1 MLSAVISIAVTL
13 LVVAIIGFVYLT
25 LSLNAESADQASVV
39 SVPMV
44 TSALDAFMRAVGG
57 AAGQQTLHG
66 NTLDLYQ
73 NGDEIFPPMLAAVAG
88 ATSTVHFSTYVFW
101 DGGIPDTFADAFSA
115 AAQRGVTVRVVL
127 DSEGS
132 SPMKKAVAERM
143 RIAGVH
149 VSWFHR
155 ARWYDWARYNRR
167 THRRLLIVDGTVG
180 FTGGVGIAD
189 VWSGHAQS
197 AKHWRDTHVRVT
209 GPAVTALQSAFLDNW
224 NTCEGELLLHER
236 DFPVQPRDGH
246 ITIVPI
252 VSTPSNGTSPAQ
264 RVMAACVAA
273 AERSLHITNPYFI
286 PTRGFRHALMSAVE
300 RGVQVQV
307 VMPGPHHDQPI
318 VRRASRQTWGSLVDN
333 GVELYEYQ
341 PTMIH
346 AKTLV
351 VDDAVILV
359 GSINFDPRSF
369 SLNAEAGIV
378 AADAGLAAR
387 MNTAFAADIAQSIR
401 VTPEAIAERSWPNRT
416 VDALCYWVRAQ
427 L

>member
-1 MLSAVISIAVTL
+1 MLSDFISMAATL
-13 LVVAIIGFVYLT
+13 LVVALLAFVYLT
-25 LSLNAESADQASVV
+25 LSLNAESRDQANVV

-44 TSALDAFMRAVGG
+44 TSALDAFMRAAGG
-57 AAGQQTLHG
+57 AAGQPTSYG
-66 NTLDLYQ
+66 NTVDLYQ
-73 NGDEIFPPMLAAVAG
+73 NGDEIFPPMLSAIGNAQ
-88 ATSTVHFSTYVFW
+88 STVHFSTYVFW
-101 DGGIPDTFADAFSA
+101 DGTIPETFANAFSA

-143 RIAGVH
+143 RSAGVH

-167 THRRLLIVDGTVG
+167 THRRLLIVDGNVG

-189 VWSGHAQS
+189 EWSGHGQS

-209 GPAVTALQSAFLDNW
+209 GPVVSALQSAFLDNW
-224 NTCEGELLLHER
+224 NTCENELLLHAR
-236 DFPVQPRDGH
+236 DFPVQPETGN
-246 ITIVPI
+246 IAIVAI
-252 VSTPSNGTSPAQ
+252 VSTPSNGTSAAQ
-264 RVMAACVAA
+264 RAIAACVAA
-273 AERSLHITNPYFI
+273 AERSLLITNPYFI
-286 PTRGFRHALMSAVE
+286 PTRGFRHALGAAVR
-300 RGVQVQV
+300 RGVRVQV
-307 VMPGPHHDQPI
+307 VMPGPYHDQPI
-318 VRRASRQTWGSLVDN
+318 VRRASRHTWRTLVAH

-351 VDDAVILV
+351 VDDMVFQV

-369 SLNAEAGIV
+369 SLNAEAGII
-378 AADAGLAAR
+378 AAEHDLATR
-387 MNTAFAADIAQSIR
+387 MSTVFADDLSQSVR
-401 VTPEAIAERSWPNRT
+401 VTEAAIAERGWPNRT
-416 VDALCYWVRAQ
+416 VDAMCYWIRAQ

>member
-1 MLSAVISIAVTL
+1 MLSDVISIAAT
-13 LVVAIIGFVYLT
+13 LVVIAILAFIYLT
-25 LSLNAESADQASVV
+25 LSLNAESRDQANVV

-44 TSALDAFMRAVGG
+44 TSARDAFMRAVGG
-57 AAGQQTLHG
+57 ASGQPTVFG
-66 NTLDLYQ
+66 NTVDLYQ
-73 NGDEIFPPMLAAVAG
+73 NGDEIFPPMLAAIAE
-88 ATSTVHFSTYVFW
+88 AKSTVHFSTYVFW
-101 DGGIPDTFADAFSA
+101 DGTIPDTFADAFSA
-115 AAQRGVTVRVVL
+115 AAQRGLTVRVVL

-132 SPMKKAVAERM
+132 SPMKKAVADRM
-143 RIAGVH
+143 RRAGVH

-167 THRRLLIVDGTVG
+167 THRRLLIVDGTVA

-189 VWSGHAQS
+189 EWSGHAQN

-224 NTCEGELLLHER
+224 NTCENELLLHER
-236 DFPVQPRDGH
+236 DFPVQEQAG
-246 ITIVPI
+246 TVPLAVI

-264 RVMAACVAA
+264 RVIAACVAA
-273 AERSLHITNPYFI
+273 AEGSLHITNPYFI
-286 PTRGFRHALMSAVE
+286 PTRGFRHALADAVR

-318 VRRASRQTWGSLVDN
+318 VRRASRHTWRTLVDN

-378 AADAGLAAR
+378 ALDEALATR
-387 MNTAFAADIAQSIR
+387 MNATFASDLAQSIR
-401 VTPEAIAERSWPNRT
+401 VTPEAIALRPWPNRT
-416 VDALCYWVRAQ
+416 VDAMCYWIRAQ

>member
-1 MLSAVISIAVTL
+1 MLSDLISIAATL
-13 LVVAIIGFVYLT
+13 LVVAILAFIYLT
-25 LSLNAESADQASVV
+25 LSLNAESRDQANVI

-44 TSALDAFMRAVGG
+44 TSALDEFMRAIGG
-57 AAGQQTLHG
+57 AAGQATVGG
-66 NTLDLYQ
+66 NTVDLYQ
-73 NGDEIFPPMLAAVAG
+73 NGDEIFPPMLDAITNAK
-88 ATSTVHFSTYVFW
+88 STVHFSTYVFW
-101 DGGIPDTFADAFSA
+101 DGTIPDTFADAFSTA
-115 AAQRGVTVRVVL
+115 AKRGITVRVVL

-132 SPMKKAVAERM
+132 SPMKKAVAARM
-143 RIAGVH
+143 RSAGVH
-149 VSWFHR
+149 VSWYHR

-167 THRRLLIVDGTVG
+167 THRRLLIIDGTVA

-197 AKHWRDTHVRVT
+197 SKHWRDTHVRVT
-209 GPAVTALQSAFLDNW
+209 GPGVTALQSAFLDNW
-224 NTCEGELLLHER
+224 NTCENELLMHGR
-236 DFPVQPRDGH
+236 DFPLQPHAGT
-246 ITIVPI
+246 ITLAAI
-252 VSTPSNGTSPAQ
+252 VSTPANGTSPAQ

-273 AERSLHITNPYFI
+273 AEQSLHITNPYFI
-286 PTRGFRHALMSAVE
+286 PTRGFRHALGAAVK

-307 VMPGPHHDQPI
+307 VMPGPYHDQPI
-318 VRRASRQTWGSLVDN
+318 VRRASRHTWRTLVDN

-369 SLNAEAGIV
+369 SLNQEAGIV
-378 AADAGLAAR
+378 AADGELAAR
-387 MNTAFAADIAQSIR
+387 MNTVFADDIAQSTR
-401 VTPEAIAERSWPNRT
+401 VTAASIAERGWPNRT
-416 VDALCYWVRAQ
+416 VDAMCYWVRAQ

>member
-1 MLSAVISIAVTL
+1 MLSHVITIAATL
-13 LVVAIIGFVYLT
+13 VVVAILGFIYLT
-25 LSLNAESADQASVV
+25 LALNAENRDQAKVV
-39 SVPMV
+39 SVPKV
-44 TSALDAFMRAVGG
+44 SSLEALMRAVGG
-57 AAGQQTLHG
+57 AAGQPPSHG
-66 NTLDLYQ
+66 NSVELYQ
-73 NGDEIFPPMLAAVAG
+73 NGDEIFPPMLAAIAG
-88 ATSTVHFSTYVFW
+88 AQSTVHFSTYVFW
-101 DGGIPDTFADAFSA
+101 DGIIPDTFADAFSA
-115 AAQRGVTVRVVL
+115 AARRGITVRVIL

-132 SPMKKAVAERM
+132 SPMKKAVATRM
-143 RIAGVH
+143 RSAGVR

-167 THRRLLIVDGTVG
+167 THRRLLIVDGTAA

-189 VWSGHAQS
+189 EWSGHAQS
-197 AKHWRDTHVRVT
+197 AKHWRDTHVRIT
-209 GPAVTALQSAFLDNW
+209 GPGVTALQSAFLDSW
-224 NTCEGELLLHER
+224 NTCEDELLLNAR
-236 DFPVQPRDGH
+236 DFPVQAQAG
-246 ITIVPI
+246 TLTLVPI
-252 VSTPSNGTSPAQ
+252 VSTPSNGTSPAE

-273 AERSLHITNPYFI
+273 AERSLHITTPYFI
-286 PTRGFRHALMSAVE
+286 PTRGFRTALCAAVE

-318 VRRASRQTWGSLVDN
+318 VRRASRHTWRALVGG

-387 MNTAFAADIAQSIR
+387 MNTAFAADIAQSTRISR
-401 VTPEAIAERSWPNRT
+401 EAIAARPWANRAL
-416 VDALCYWVRAQ
+416 DAMCYWVRAQ

>member
-1 MLSAVISIAVTL
+1 MLSDVISIAVTL
-13 LVVAIIGFVYLT
+13 VVVAILAFVYLT
-25 LSLNAESADQASVV
+25 LSLNAESRDQANVV

-44 TSALDAFMRAVGG
+44 SSALDEFMRAVGG
-57 AAGQQTLHG
+57 AAGQPTVHG
-66 NTLDLYQ
+66 NTVDLYQ
-73 NGDEIFPPMLAAVAG
+73 NGDEIFPPMLEAIGG
-88 ATSTVHFSTYVFW
+88 AKSTVHFSTYVFW
-101 DGGIPDTFADAFSA
+101 DGTIPNTFADAFSA
-115 AAQRGVTVRVVL
+115 AAQRGVTVRVIL
-127 DSEGS
+127 DSEGA
-132 SPMKKAVAERM
+132 SPMKKAVAARM
-143 RIAGVH
+143 RAAGVR

-167 THRRLLIVDGTVG
+167 THRRLLVVDGTVA

-189 VWSGHAQS
+189 EWSGHAQS
-197 AKHWRDTHVRVT
+197 AKHWRDTHVRIT
-209 GPAVTALQSAFLDNW
+209 GPGVTALQSAFLDNW
-224 NTCEGELLLHER
+224 NTCENELLLNDR
-236 DFPVQPRDGH
+236 DFPVQPHTGA
-246 ITIVPI
+246 ITIAAI

-273 AERSLHITNPYFI
+273 AEHSLHITNPYFI
-286 PTRGFRHALMSAVE
+286 PTRGFRRALRAAVE

-318 VRRASRQTWGSLVDN
+318 VRRASRHTWRSLVTR

-378 AADAGLAAR
+378 AADGTLAAR
-387 MNTAFAADIAQSIR
+387 MNTAFAEDIALSMR
-401 VTPEAIAERSWPNRT
+401 VTAEAIAARPVANRAL
-416 VDALCYWVRAQ
+416 DAMCYWVRAQ

>member
-1 MLSAVISIAVTL
+1 MLSDVISIAVTL
-13 LVVAIIGFVYLT
+13 VVVAILAFVYLT
-25 LSLNAESADQASVV
+25 LSLNAESRDQANVV

-57 AAGQQTLHG
+57 AAGQPTVHG
-66 NTLDLYQ
+66 NTVDLYQ
-73 NGDEIFPPMLAAVAG
+73 NGDEIFPPMLAAIAG
-88 ATSTVHFSTYVFW
+88 ARSTVHFSTYVFW
-101 DGGIPDTFADAFSA
+101 DGTIPDTFADAFSA
-115 AAQRGVTVRVVL
+115 AAERGITVRVVL
-127 DSEGS
+127 DSEGA

-143 RIAGVH
+143 RGAGVH

-167 THRRLLIVDGTVG
+167 THRRLLIVDGTVA

-189 VWSGHAQS
+189 EWSGHAQS
-197 AKHWRDTHVRVT
+197 ARHWRDTHVRVT
-209 GPAVTALQSAFLDNW
+209 GPGVTALQSAFLDNW
-224 NTCEGELLLHER
+224 NTCENELLLHER
-236 DFPVQPRDGH
+236 DFPVQPRTG
-246 ITIVPI
+246 TVTLAAI

-264 RVMAACVAA
+264 RVIAACVAA

-286 PTRGFRHALMSAVE
+286 PTRGFRHALVDAVR
-300 RGVQVQV
+300 RGVKVQV
-307 VMPGPHHDQPI
+307 VMPGPYHDQPI
-318 VRRASRQTWGSLVDN
+318 VRRASRHTWRTLVDN

-378 AADAGLAAR
+378 AADKGIAAR
-387 MNTAFAADIAQSIR
+387 MNTVFAADISQSIR
-401 VTPEAIAERSWPNRT
+401 VTPEAIAARPWPNRT

>member
-1 MLSAVISIAVTL
+1 MLSDVISIAATL
-13 LVVAIIGFVYLT
+13 VVVAILAFVYLT
-25 LSLNAESADQASVV
+25 LSLNAESRDQANVV

-44 TSALDAFMRAVGG
+44 SSALDEFMRAVGG
-57 AAGQQTLHG
+57 AAGQPTVYG
-66 NTLDLYQ
+66 NTVDLYQ
-73 NGDEIFPPMLAAVAG
+73 NGDEIFPPMLASIAG
-88 ATSTVHFSTYVFW
+88 AHSTVHFSTYVFW
-101 DGGIPDTFADAFSA
+101 DGAIPDMFADAFGA
-115 AAQRGVTVRVVL
+115 AARRGVTVRVVL

-132 SPMKKAVAERM
+132 SPMKKAVATRM
-143 RIAGVH
+143 RSAGVH

-167 THRRLLIVDGTVG
+167 THRRLLIVDGTVA

-189 VWSGHAQS
+189 EWSGHAQS

-209 GPAVTALQSAFLDNW
+209 GPGVTALQSAFLDNW
-224 NTCEGELLLHER
+224 NTSENELLLNDR
-236 DFPVQPRDGH
+236 DFPVQAQAGT
-246 ITIVPI
+246 ITLAAI

-286 PTRGFRHALMSAVE
+286 PTRGFRRALGAAVE

-318 VRRASRQTWGSLVDN
+318 VRRASRHTWRSLVDR

-387 MNTAFAADIAQSIR
+387 MNTTFAADIAQSTRITR
-401 VTPEAIAERSWPNRT
+401 EAIAARPWANRAL
-416 VDALCYWVRAQ
+416 DAMCYWVRAQ

>member
-1 MLSAVISIAVTL
+1 MLSDAISIAVTL
-13 LVVAIIGFVYLT
+13 VVVAILAFIYLT
-25 LSLNAESADQASVV
+25 LSLNAESRDQADVV

-44 TSALDAFMRAVGG
+44 ASALDEFMRAVGG
-57 AAGQQTLHG
+57 AAGQPTVYG
-66 NTLDLYQ
+66 NTVDLYQ
-73 NGDEIFPPMLAAVAG
+73 NGDEIFPPMLDAITG
-88 ATSTVHFSTYVFW
+88 AKSTVHFSTYVFW
-101 DGGIPDTFADAFSA
+101 DGTIPDIFADAFSA

-132 SPMKKAVAERM
+132 SPMKKEVAARM
-143 RIAGVH
+143 RSAGVR

-155 ARWYDWARYNRR
+155 AKWYDWARYNRR
-167 THRRLLIVDGTVG
+167 THRRLLIVDGTVA

-189 VWSGHAQS
+189 EWSGHAES

-209 GPAVTALQSAFLDNW
+209 GPGVTALQSAFLDNW
-224 NTCEGELLLHER
+224 NTCENELLLNDR
-236 DFPVQPRDGH
+236 DFPVQPQAG
-246 ITIVPI
+246 TIALAAI

-286 PTRGFRHALMSAVE
+286 PTRGFRRALGAAVE

-307 VMPGPHHDQPI
+307 VMPGPYHDQPI
-318 VRRASRQTWGSLVDN
+318 VRRASRHTWHSLVDK

-387 MNTAFAADIAQSIR
+387 MNTVFAADIALSTRITR
-401 VTPEAIAERSWPNRT
+401 EAIAARPWANRT
-416 VDALCYWVRAQ
+416 LDAMCYWVRAQ